1 MFAGATTGKRGM
13 RIGAIKVNKRKRRD
27 LCRKWH
33 ILRPEVFGSVLRK
46 DFHSESDVDLLVTFA
61 PDARL
66 SLMQLYE
73 AEQEFAALFGRQVEL
88 VPRSGIE
95 HSANYIRRRAILESA
110 EVIYAA

>member
-1 MFAGATTGKRGM
+1 MRVGALRLD
-13 RIGAIKVNKRKRRD
+13 RRKLER
-27 LCRKWH
+27 LCRKWR
-33 ILRPEVFGSVLRK
+33 IVRLEAFGSVVRS

-61 PDARL
+61 PDARW

-73 AEQEFAALFGRQVEL
+73 AEQEFAALFGRRVEL

-95 HSANYIRRRAILESA
+95 RSANYIRRKAILESA